1 MFRSSTATMFLG
13 HFDVAQLSVIL
24 DHSGIFWVGL
34 ALQVLE
40 LEVSTLLL
48 FRAALEQPNAR
59 GEMLNLIVLGGHAV
73 HTAHTH
79 TVHTAHA
86 AMFRGESG
94 MDTSWTH
101 LQDNHSIRH
110 QLTR

>member
-1 MFRSSTATMFLG
+1 MFLG

-59 GEMLNLIVLGGHAV
+59 GEMLNLIVLTGHAA

-79 TVHTAHA
+79 TQCMQRMQHIQ
-86 AMFRGESG
+86 S
-94 MDTSWTH
+94 
-101 LQDNHSIRH
+101 
-110 QLTR
+110 TRLLLCLL

>member
-1 MFRSSTATMFLG
+1 MFLG

-48 FRAALEQPNAR
+48 FRAALEQPNA
-59 GEMLNLIVLGGHAV
+59 MLNLIVLTGHAA

-79 TVHTAHA
+79 TVHAAHA
-86 AMFRGESG
+86 AHSEH
-94 MDTSWTH
+94 TSSAMSAMKWPDPCPIQDSF
-101 LQDNHSIRH
+101 LQQTDAFCKD
-110 QLTR
+110 LTY